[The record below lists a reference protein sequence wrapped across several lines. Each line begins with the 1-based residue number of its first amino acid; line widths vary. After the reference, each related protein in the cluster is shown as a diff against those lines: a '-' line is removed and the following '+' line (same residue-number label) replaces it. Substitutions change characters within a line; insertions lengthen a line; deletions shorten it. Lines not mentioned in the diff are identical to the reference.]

1 MTSEFCKSCECD
13 KSARPVCVSKPGRGE
28 QIYSHVF
35 NPNSEELKAANQ
47 LLFSANEKKKT
58 SDKSIKK
65 EDKSTAKRK
74 DSSIVKKEFNN
85 NKSTN
90 KVSTISVTK
99 MSDNCIDIESEQD
112 AFEISEA
119 EEYGIDEVK
128 LQIVIEKEGKK
139 TSTSKAITIKPV
151 EYINVV
157 ERINNAVR
165 KMLNNKKLKPGD
177 YKMSYKAINVHGPFS
192 TLEDKLD
199 FNEFVEDYKR
209 VTSANKKMSI
219 IIVIDDPKR
228 SKDSNESSASE
239 ENVSNKKKKK
249 SHFIQENS
257 ASEEDVS
264 NKKKKKSHTIKEDD
278 LTNEERTRAKTIADL
293 CEKYKCELHKTSCFV
308 QENCHLQLN
317 PARLQLWARE
327 IINKNAIYDVP
338 PTYPTFSAM
347 LRVLVDKNNNSVQN
361 STTTTSTPSAAPSNP
376 IVIQMPFHYPYS
388 HLNTLSNTLTQPP
401 PLPGTHE
408 LPSISEFLH
417 ILDQKYSNNMY
428 SKFEGAFLQK
438 EITVNAIKD
447 LTNEEMVK
455 LGVNKIEWQKN
466 VRQAAQRY

>member
-1 MTSEFCKSCECD
+1 MTQKYLPDTCYLYQKCLICFNSESCKSCECD
-13 KSARPVCVSKPGRGE
+13 KSARLVRVSKPGCGE
-28 QIYSHVF
+28 QIYSCVF
-35 NPNSEELKAANQ
+35 NSNSEELKAANQ
-47 LLFSANEKKKT
+47 LLFSANEKYQYNSNFKKAISVTLCLTYYSRFQRKKT

-99 MSDNCIDIESEQD
+99 MSDNCI
-112 AFEISEA
+112 EA
-119 EEYGIDEVK
+119 EEYGIDKVK

-157 ERINNAVR
+157 ERINDAVR

-177 YKMSYKAINVHGPFS
+177 YKMSYKAINARGPSS
-192 TLEDKLD
+192 TLEGKLD

-219 IIVIDDPKR
+219 II
-228 SKDSNESSASE
+228 DSNESSALE
-239 ENVSNKKKKK
+239 EDVSNKKKKK

-257 ASEEDVS
+257 TSEEDVS
-264 NKKKKKSHTIKEDD
+264 NKKKKKSHAIKEDD
-278 LTNEERTRAKTIADL
+278 LTNEERTRAKTIVDL

-308 QENCHLQLN
+308 QENRHLQLN

-327 IINKNAIYDVP
+327 IV
-338 PTYPTFSAM
+338 
-347 LRVLVDKNNNSVQN
+347 
-361 STTTTSTPSAAPSNP
+361 SNF
-376 IVIQMPFHYPYS
+376 I
-388 HLNTLSNTLTQPP
+388 
-401 PLPGTHE
+401 
-408 LPSISEFLH
+408 
-417 ILDQKYSNNMY
+417 YSN
-428 SKFEGAFLQK
+428 K
-438 EITVNAIKD
+438 
-447 LTNEEMVK
+447 
-455 LGVNKIEWQKN
+455 
-466 VRQAAQRY
+466 